1 MSASHESH
9 FRPTTAQVS
18 HQSSARGDK
27 SNFASVNHGK
37 PATPAISR
45 VNAREANQQA
55 RIGNGVKSG
64 QLTPHET
71 KNLEKREG
79 HINQE
84 VRNDRQAN
92 GGRLTPQERQQVNH
106 QQNNASRAIYE
117 DKHNAKTDRP
127 AAPAAAKEAKG
138 KSNEHPHQ

>member
-1 MSASHESH
+1 M
-9 FRPTTAQVS
+9 
-18 HQSSARGDK
+18 
-27 SNFASVNHGK
+27 NHGK